1 MKKKKIFFW
10 ILLFIFLTTY
20 QFSQDKLSN
29 YSLFQIEEIEVKG
42 IKNADTFE
50 IEEKL
55 KIFKGKNLLSIN
67 TKELIKPIFFTDFIK
82 DIKINKIYPDKIK
95 ITIQEY
101 KPIGVFFQNENKN
114 ILIENGI
121 LKKNYNSKFNSL
133 PLVYGEKANENFPL
147 FYKIITNSNFD

>member
-67 TKELIKPIFFTDFIK
+67 TKELIKH
-82 DIKINKIYPDKIK
+82 
-95 ITIQEY
+95 
-101 KPIGVFFQNENKN
+101 
-114 ILIENGI
+114 
-121 LKKNYNSKFNSL
+121 
-133 PLVYGEKANENFPL
+133 
-147 FYKIITNSNFD
+147 